1 MSSWSCVKLSQ
12 KLQNLQLHYARMW
25 PAANSQTAYCFSGL
39 SHLADFDLH
48 GDPSWPPARERDNLL
63 HFLIC
68 FWHFIPI
75 ISFLVHTQGIISAHQ
90 TPLAFPVNIEIF
102 SASRHVTETCQ
113 ATIYILSTDVDAMN
127 LKEKILL
134 YNHGNCGCI
143 CRIVSVEQSTSWKL
157 YALGV
162 MLAYTWGD
170 FVSEGERWI
179 LWISHRLEEYFPF
192 WYSMLTLKRIILS
205 KVLKKGFCTSN
216 CEGSRGIF
224 HSHITCDVTSSAGP
238 PECSATK

>member
-25 PAANSQTAYCFSGL
+25 PAANFQTAHCCSGL
-39 SHLADFDLH
+39 SHLADFDLQ
-48 GDPSWPPARERDNLL
+48 GDPGWPPARKRDNFL

-75 ISFLVHTQGIISAHQ
+75 ISFLVYTQGTISALQ
-90 TPLAFPVNIEIF
+90 TPLAFPVNVEIF

-134 YNHGNCGCI
+134 YMQNCVCWTEHI
-143 CRIVSVEQSTSWKL
+143 LKVVRSRR
-157 YALGV
+157 
-162 MLAYTWGD
+162 
-170 FVSEGERWI
+170 FVGLHLRRLCFWRW
-179 LWISHRLEEYFPF
+179 E
-192 WYSMLTLKRIILS
+192 MNTLNLS
-205 KVLKKGFCTSN
+205 
-216 CEGSRGIF
+216 
-224 HSHITCDVTSSAGP
+224 
-238 PECSATK
+238 